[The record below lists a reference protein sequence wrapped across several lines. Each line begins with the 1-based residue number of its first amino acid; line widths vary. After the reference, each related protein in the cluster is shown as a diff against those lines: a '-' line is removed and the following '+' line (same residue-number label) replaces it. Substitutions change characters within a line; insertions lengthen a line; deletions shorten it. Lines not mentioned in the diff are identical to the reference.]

1 MRIQSHENTKTR
13 EIQSLAEK
21 VQNEN
26 DEILEI
32 NNFLIGF
39 KLSMRLIGNNLF
51 LEEMQNLDLAKVVS
65 I

>member
-51 LEEMQNLDLAKVVS
+51 LEEMQNLNQLLQ
-65 I
+65 